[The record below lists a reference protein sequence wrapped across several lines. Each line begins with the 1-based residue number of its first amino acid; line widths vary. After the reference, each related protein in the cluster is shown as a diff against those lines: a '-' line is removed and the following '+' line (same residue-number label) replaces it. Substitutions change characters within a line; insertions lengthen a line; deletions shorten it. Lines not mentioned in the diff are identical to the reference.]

1 MVKPRRDLALV
12 VVAALAACL
21 SAALLPSS
29 LAGLR
34 APLSLPLVLLLPG
47 YAVVS
52 AIFRPGELRTAELIT
67 LSIAVSIAATLIVAL
82 ALDAL
87 GVKLTAAPWMG
98 VLTVLTLAAA
108 ARGTARG
115 HSRSLIL
122 RPIPVGR
129 AQVGAIA
136 AGLALLAGAATLG
149 FTPLGAPNG
158 TRGTSALWL
167 LPAPGGLQAV
177 CVGVIN
183 EQLHTTTYNVTVR
196 GGGGPVR
203 RLGPIVLEPGKSW
216 SRELAV
222 ASSAAPVM
230 HAFLRRAAEP
240 SVVYRSVVLR
250 DWNIAATGC

>member
-12 VVAALAACL
+12 ALAALLACL
-21 SAALLPSS
+21 FAAVLPSS

-34 APLSLPLVLLLPG
+34 APLCLPLVLLLPG

-82 ALDAL
+82 VLDAL
-87 GVKLTAAPWMG
+87 GVRLTAAPWMG
-98 VLTVLTLAAA
+98 VLTVLTVAAA

-115 HSRSLIL
+115 HSRSLVF

-129 AQVGAIA
+129 AQVGAFA
-136 AGLALLAGAATLG
+136 AGLALLAGAVTLG
-149 FTPLGAPNG
+149 FTPLSAPKG

-167 LPAPGGLQAV
+167 LPAPGGLESV

-183 EQLHTTTYNVTVR
+183 EQLHTTTYEVTVR
-196 GGGGPVR
+196 GAGAPAS
-203 RLGPIVLEPGKSW
+203 RLGPIVLAPGKSW

-222 ASSAAPVM
+222 TPARPAVI
-230 HAFLRRAAEP
+230 HAFLRRTADP

-250 DWNIAATGC
+250 DWNIAASRC